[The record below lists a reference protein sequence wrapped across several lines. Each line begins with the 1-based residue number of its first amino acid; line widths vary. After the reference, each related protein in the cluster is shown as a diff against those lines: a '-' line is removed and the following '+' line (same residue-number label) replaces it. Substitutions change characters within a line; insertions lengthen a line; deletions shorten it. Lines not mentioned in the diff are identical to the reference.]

1 MIQWSPETDSGFV
14 KNPGS
19 YIYGDS
25 AIRGFSL
32 NHLSGPGCA
41 VLGDVP
47 IMPVVGAVTSSPTA
61 SPTAYSSKF
70 SHTNEQASPGFYAVS
85 LDSGVK
91 IQLTVTTRAGI
102 GSFTFPASADS
113 TFLFE
118 VGRNAT
124 GVRNA
129 TIEFTGNQRIS
140 GSVVTGAFC
149 GAPNKYTVYFAA
161 EFNRPLAKF
170 GTWEG
175 SAVNSGRRFV
185 SGPHTGGF
193 VGFDTTQDQAVELK
207 VALSYVSVANARK
220 NLDQEI
226 PGWDFEMAR
235 KAAHDTWNHELGG
248 IAVSGGTDEENR
260 VFYTAL
266 YHVLLQPNVFSDV
279 NDGYIGF
286 DNRIHVAKG
295 YTQYANFSGWD
306 VYRDEVQLL
315 ALLHPK
321 ETSDMMES
329 LVMDEQQGGGL
340 PIWPVANDEACQMV
354 GNPSS
359 AIIADAYAFGARS
372 FDTRAALKAMLKGA
386 TQPDVK
392 SKTCLEWD
400 SLENYLKHGYL
411 SVDDRG
417 QQSLSGPSQT
427 LEFTTADFSIAQ
439 IAKALGE
446 TATYQTFM
454 KRAQFWRNTF
464 NTRTGYIEPRRK
476 NGSFISVDPAS
487 PNYYVEGN
495 AAQYSWMVPYN
506 LRTLFDLMGGN
517 TAVVKRLDQFFT
529 ELNAGQDRP
538 YFWIGNEPVFAVPWA
553 YDFAEA
559 PWGAQ
564 AVARRVENELY
575 TSKPD
580 GLPGSDDLGAMSAWY
595 VFAALGGYPAIP
607 GVGGLCLDSPL
618 FANATVHLGNGQVIR
633 IDAEDASPTNPYVQ
647 SLTLDGKP
655 YERTWLPYET
665 LSQGATLQFKLG
677 ATPNRDWGSKPD
689 DAPPSFT
696 QGMPVPE
703 K

>member
-1 MIQWSPETDSGFV
+1 
-14 KNPGS
+14 
-19 YIYGDS
+19 
-25 AIRGFSL
+25 
-32 NHLSGPGCA
+32 
-41 VLGDVP
+41 
-47 IMPVVGAVTSSPTA
+47 
-61 SPTAYSSKF
+61 
-70 SHTNEQASPGFYAVS
+70 
-85 LDSGVK
+85 
-91 IQLTVTTRAGI
+91 
-102 GSFTFPASADS
+102 
-113 TFLFE
+113 
-118 VGRNAT
+118 
-124 GVRNA
+124 
-129 TIEFTGNQRIS
+129 
-140 GSVVTGAFC
+140 
-149 GAPNKYTVYFAA
+149 
-161 EFNRPLAKF
+161 
-170 GTWEG
+170 
-175 SAVNSGRRFV
+175 
-185 SGPHTGGF
+185 
-193 VGFDTTQDQAVELK
+193 VGFDTTQDQAVMLK
-207 VALSYVSVANARK
+207 LALSYVSVANARK

-235 KAAHDTWNHELGG
+235 KAAHDTWNRELGG

-279 NDGYIGF
+279 NEEYIGF

-359 AIIADAYAFGARS
+359 PIIADAYAFGARS

-400 SLENYLKHGYL
+400 SLENYLKRGYL

-446 TATYQTFM
+446 TATYRTFM

-464 NTRTGYIEPRRK
+464 NTKTGYIEPRRK

-495 AAQYSWMVPYN
+495 AAQYSWMVPYK
-506 LRTLFDLMGGN
+506 LRTVFDLMGGN
-517 TAVVKRLDQFFT
+517 AAVVKRLDRFFT

-564 AVARRVENELY
+564 AGARRVENELY

-618 FANATVHLGNGQVIR
+618 FAHATVHLGNGQVIT
-633 IDAEDASPTNPYVQ
+633 IDAEDASAPNPYVQ
-647 SLTLDGKP
+647 SLTLAARGGSGCFGGGQKCVVHGRGKGKG
-655 YERTWLPYET
+655 LLQV
-665 LSQGATLQFKLG
+665 LS
-677 ATPNRDWGSKPD
+677 TPC
-689 DAPPSFT
+689 
-696 QGMPVPE
+696 
-703 K
+703 